1 MALKPSGSTTGNHN
15 TIMAKARYKFN
26 PRSLEIERV
35 EITMRERL
43 LRIGS
48 YVAIAAIFAVISVT
62 VAFQVI
68 DSPKERALMREIEHY
83 RLQNT
88 VIADQLEK
96 IEKVLAD
103 LQYRDDNIYRVIFGA
118 EPVSEAERTSGI
130 GGIDRY
136 RHLEGYEYS
145 NELVQTAMRVDDIS
159 RRLVVQSKSFDK
171 VFDMA
176 RQKEDRLASI
186 PAIIPIKGGA
196 RHIVSGYGFRIHPI
210 YRTRRMHAGV
220 DISAKTGTPVY
231 ATGNGTVMRPNRSM
245 GGYGRYVLID
255 HGYGYQSLYAHL
267 SRTAVRPG
275 QQVKRG
281 ELIGY
286 VGNTGLSVAPH
297 LHYEVHH
304 NGRPVNPV
312 HYFYNDLDPA
322 EYEEVIRL
330 ASRDNQP
337 LS

>member
-1 MALKPSGSTTGNHN
+1 
-15 TIMAKARYKFN
+15 MAKARYKFN

-35 EITMRERL
+35 EITLRERL
-43 LRIGS
+43 LRVGS
-48 YVAIAAIFAVISVT
+48 YLVTALVFAVISVT
-62 VAFQVI
+62 VAFQLI
-68 DSPKERALMREIEHY
+68 DSPKEKALKREIEQY
-83 RLQNT
+83 RLQNM
-88 VIADQLEK
+88 VIADQLDK
-96 IEKVLAD
+96 IEKVLYD

-118 EPVSEAERTSGI
+118 EPVSEAERGSGI
-130 GGIDRY
+130 GGVDRY
-136 RHLEGYEYS
+136 RHLEGFEYS
-145 NELVQTAMRVDDIS
+145 TELVRTARRVDDIS

-171 VFDMA
+171 VFEMA

-186 PAIIPIKGGA
+186 PAIVPIKGGA
-196 RHIVSGYGFRIHPI
+196 MHLVSGFGYRIHPI
-210 YRTRRMHAGV
+210 YRTRRMHSGV
-220 DISAKTGTPVY
+220 DIAVKTGTPVY
-231 ATGNGTVMRPNRSM
+231 ASGNGTVVRPDGSM

-255 HGYGYQSLYAHL
+255 HGFGYRSLYAHL
-267 SRTAVRPG
+267 SRTSVRPG

-297 LHYEVHH
+297 LHYEVHK

-322 EYEEVIRL
+322 EYEEVIQI

>member
-1 MALKPSGSTTGNHN
+1 MG
-15 TIMAKARYKFN
+15 KARYKFN

-35 EITMRERL
+35 EITLKERL

-48 YVAIAAIFAVISVT
+48 YVVTAVVFAVLSVM

-68 DSPKERALMREIEHY
+68 DSPKEKALRREIEQY
-83 RLQNT
+83 RLQNM
-88 VIADQLEK
+88 VITDQLDK
-96 IEKVLAD
+96 IDKVLYD
-103 LQYRDDNIYRVIFGA
+103 LQYRDDNIYRVIFGT

-130 GGIDRY
+130 GGVDRY

-145 NELVQTAMRVDDIS
+145 DELLTTARRVDDIS

-171 VFDMA
+171 VFEMA
-176 RQKEDRLASI
+176 RQQEERMASI
-186 PAIIPIKGGA
+186 PAIVPIKGGA
-196 RHIVSGYGFRIHPI
+196 RHLVSGYGYRIHPI
-210 YRTRRMHAGV
+210 YRTRRMHYGV
-220 DISAKTGTPVY
+220 DISVKTGTPIY
-231 ATGNGTVMRPNRSM
+231 ASGNGTVARPSGSM

-255 HGYGYQSLYAHL
+255 HGFGYHSLYAHL
-267 SRTAVRPG
+267 SRSVVRPG
-275 QQVKRG
+275 QKVKRG

-297 LHYEVHH
+297 LHYEVHK
-304 NGRPVNPV
+304 NGRPVNPI

-322 EYEEVIRL
+322 EYEEVIQL

>member
-1 MALKPSGSTTGNHN
+1 
-15 TIMAKARYKFN
+15 MAKARYKFN

-275 QQVKRG
+275 QKVKRG